1 MPILF
6 AILLSSLANIQDQL
20 EDRFDQF
27 GEDDLIFNVEKYI
40 NSITKE
46 SLKLIEKYR
55 SDEGIECSVNLHR
68 CACDCDPG
76 LKKGVCDTPPAFR
89 TLAVSI
95 GGACFFHIGIVL
107 PEYLN
112 HFGLGF

>member
-20 EDRFDQF
+20 EDPFDQF

-46 SLKLIEKYR
+46 S
-55 SDEGIECSVNLHR
+55 
-68 CACDCDPG
+68 
-76 LKKGVCDTPPAFR
+76 
-89 TLAVSI
+89 
-95 GGACFFHIGIVL
+95 
-107 PEYLN
+107 
-112 HFGLGF
+112 